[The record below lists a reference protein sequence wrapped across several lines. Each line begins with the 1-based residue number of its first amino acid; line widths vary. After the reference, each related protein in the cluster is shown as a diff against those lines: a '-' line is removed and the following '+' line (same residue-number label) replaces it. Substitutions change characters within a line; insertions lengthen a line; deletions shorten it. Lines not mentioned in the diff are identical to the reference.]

1 MKRLPSFYFS
11 IFSLFLVFN
20 LGLNL
25 KSGITSTSLGEISGV
40 TSEIQQSGSAAS
52 SFFYAGDNVV
62 SGFNVLSNLYQ
73 KTNSILPEFKLL
85 TETNSP
91 KYYGNFLFF
100 VVLLIVVQIIITFLW
115 IRTLQ
120 KSRKT
125 HTNHEKLLKL
135 VESSPTPTMVF
146 QNYRIIY
153 ANPAFE
159 ILTGFHRKELLKMEV
174 FQIIHPDSL
183 QTFNNDDLINE
194 QNKDSFRNELQ
205 IVTRYKESK
214 WVDFSARGIQI
225 EGKTAVIVTASDIN
239 EKKLQNNEIYESHER
254 LAKIISATGQGIFDY
269 NLKDESLYL
278 SLQWKEM
285 LGYREADIKN
295 SKESWTDLIHSD
307 DKAKVVRILE
317 NLETGNFPSFQ
328 TEYRMKCK
336 DGTYKWIL
344 ASFTLIP
351 DSNDNAWRIIGTHT
365 NVNDRKEAEIL
376 LRENEIKF
384 KNLFVKSKTAIL
396 ISDADTGDIIDA
408 NDASVEYYGWD
419 KDALLGKNMGDI
431 IAMTEDEIQQEI
443 KNAEDE
449 NRDHY
454 NYYHE
459 LNNGSIRAVSVYE
472 SEVRLKGKNLK
483 FSIVFDISQSK
494 KIEEELQKAKE
505 TAEEATRVK
514 SFFISN
520 LSHEIRTPLNNII
533 GLAQLIIDENNLTPE
548 LLDNMKSIK
557 FSSDHL
563 LEVINEVLDFSKIEA
578 GKIEFEETDFDVISL
593 VRESTK
599 TFDFKAREKAIDLNV
614 NIDPAVPKVLKG
626 DPARI
631 RQILL
636 NLLSNAVKFTG
647 EGHVSIDVKV
657 LSMQDDNVNI
667 KFSVS
672 DTGRGIPES
681 QLSGIFES
689 YTQATK
695 DTARKFGGTGLGLA
709 ICKKLTELLN
719 GKIGVKSIEGM
730 GSTFWVDLP
739 LRISEKPNITELGK
753 PGGKLKNLKG
763 VKILLVEDD
772 TMNQYVITKLLK
784 KWLAE
789 LEIAEN
795 GLQAIEILKK
805 DNFNLVLMDLHMP
818 ELDGYETALK
828 IRDTSTNVLN
838 HNIPII
844 ALTADVTP
852 ETRQKVL
859 DAGMNDY
866 ITKPSDQETM
876 FDKINRAIINQK
888 TEFVE
893 GKLNEIESK
902 TINTEDTES
911 IKQHIKDALAAIFDD
926 DLESTLA
933 LISRFLKEIPRAM
946 IGVNEAYYEK
956 DFSTL
961 NKLVHK
967 IKPAFSYLGFNEVSD
982 LITKIQLLTRSQNN
996 IDELEILC
1004 RELDDE
1010 SRKIVRIL
1018 REIQKDYIRNNSVNI
1033 HSD

>member
-1 MKRLPSFYFS
+1 MKRLPSLNFT

-20 LGLNL
+20 LGLYL
-25 KSGITSTSLGEISGV
+25 KSGIASASPGEISGV
-40 TSEIQQSGSAAS
+40 TSEIQQSGSAGNY
-52 SFFYAGDNVV
+52 FFSGAEVVV
-62 SGFNVLSNLYQ
+62 SVFNNTSNLQQ
-73 KTNSILPEFKLL
+73 KAHTLLPEFKLMAESNL
-85 TETNSP
+85 P
-91 KYYGNFLFF
+91 VYYGNFMLF
-100 VVLLIVVQIIITFLW
+100 VVLLIVIQIIITFLW

-120 KSRKT
+120 KSKKT
-125 HTNHEKLLKL
+125 HINHEKLLKL
-135 VESSPTPTMVF
+135 VESSPAPTMVF
-146 QNYRIIY
+146 QNYKIIY

-174 FQIIHPDSL
+174 FQILHPDSL
-183 QTFNNDDLINE
+183 QTFNNDDLITD

-214 WVDFSARGIQI
+214 WVDFSARSLQI
-225 EGKTAVIVTASDIN
+225 EGKTAVIVTAADIT
-239 EKKLQNNEIYESHER
+239 EKKLQNREIYESHDR
-254 LAKIISATGQGIFDY
+254 LTSIISATGQGIFDY

-278 SLQWKEM
+278 SLHWKEM
-285 LGYREADIKN
+285 LGYKETGIKN
-295 SKESWTDLIHSD
+295 TKESWIGLIHPD
-307 DKAKVVRILE
+307 DEAKVVRILE

-328 TEYRMKCK
+328 TEYRMKCI
-336 DGTYKWIL
+336 DGSYKWIL
-344 ASFTLIP
+344 ASFTIIP
-351 DSNDNAWRIIGTHT
+351 DTKGNAWRIIGTHT
-365 NVNDRKEAEIL
+365 DVNERKEAEIL

-384 KNLFVKSKTAIL
+384 KNLFAKSKTVIL
-396 ISDADTGDIIDA
+396 ISDADTGDILDV
-408 NDASVEYYGWD
+408 NDASVEYYGYD
-419 KDALLGKNMGDI
+419 KDALLGKNMSDI
-431 IAMTEDEIQQEI
+431 LAMTEEEIQKER
-443 KNAEDE
+443 KTAEDE
-449 NRDHY
+449 DRS
-454 NYYHE
+454 YYHFNHK
-459 LNNGSIRAVSVYE
+459 LNDDTVKAVSVYE
-472 SEVRLKGKNLK
+472 SEVRLKGKNIIY
-483 FSIVFDISQSK
+483 SIVFDISQSK
-494 KIEEELQKAKE
+494 RIENELQKAKE

-533 GLAQLIIDENNLTPE
+533 GLAQLIIDEDNLSPE

-593 VRESTK
+593 VKESSK

-614 NIDPAVPKVLKG
+614 NIDTAVPKVLKG
-626 DPARI
+626 DPARL

-636 NLLSNAVKFTG
+636 NLLSNAVKFTS

-657 LSMQDDNVNI
+657 MNMQDDKVDI

-672 DTGRGIPES
+672 DTGKGIPED
-681 QLSGIFES
+681 QLPGIFES

-719 GKIGVKSIEGM
+719 GDIGVKSIEGM

-739 LRISEKPNITELGK
+739 LKISEKPNIAELGK
-753 PGGKLKNLKG
+753 PGGRLKNLKG

-789 LEIAEN
+789 LGIAEN
-795 GLQAIEILKK
+795 GLQAIEMLKK
-805 DNFNLVLMDLHMP
+805 ENFNLVLMDLHMP
-818 ELDGYETALK
+818 ELDGYETAER
-828 IRDTSTNVLN
+828 IRDKSTDVLN
-838 HNIPII
+838 HNVPII
-844 ALTADVTP
+844 ALTADVTS
-852 ETRQKVL
+852 ETRQRVL

-876 FDKINRAIINQK
+876 FDKINRAVINQK

-893 GKLNEIESK
+893 KQTDESQSQS
-902 TINTEDTES
+902 TATENAEN

-933 LISRFLKEIPRAM
+933 LISRFLKDIPRAM
-946 IGVNEAYYEK
+946 IAVNEAYYEK
-956 DFSTL
+956 DLTTL
-961 NKLVHK
+961 NRLVHK

-982 LITKIQLLTRSQNN
+982 LITKIQLLSRSQNN
-996 IDELEILC
+996 IDELEALC

-1018 REIQKDYIRNNSVNI
+1018 RDIHKDYIRNNSVNI

>member
-1 MKRLPSFYFS
+1 MKRLPSLNFT

-20 LGLNL
+20 LGLYL
-25 KSGITSTSLGEISGV
+25 KSGIASASPGEISGV
-40 TSEIQQSGSAAS
+40 TSEIQQSGSAVS
-52 SFFYAGDNVV
+52 SSISAVETVMY
-62 SGFNVLSNLYQ
+62 GFTTLTNFLQ
-73 KTNSILPEFKLL
+73 KTNSLLTEFKLL
-85 TETNSP
+85 ADLNLP
-91 KYYGNFLFF
+91 FYYGNFIFF
-100 VVLLIVVQIIITFLW
+100 VGLLIVVQIVITFFW

-120 KSRKT
+120 KSKKT
-125 HTNHEKLLKL
+125 HINHEKLLRL
-135 VESSPTPTMVF
+135 IESSPSPTMVF

-153 ANPAFE
+153 VNPSFE
-159 ILTGFHRKELLKMEV
+159 ILTGYHRKELLKMEV
-174 FQIIHPDSL
+174 FQILHPDSL
-183 QTFNNDDLINE
+183 QTFNNDDLITD
-194 QNKDSFRNELQ
+194 QNKDSFRNDLK
-205 IVTRYKESK
+205 IVTRHQESK
-214 WVDFSARGIQI
+214 WVDFSARSIQA
-225 EGKTAVIVTASDIN
+225 EGKTAVIVTAIDIT
-239 EKKLQNNEIYESHER
+239 EKKHKSNELSESHER
-254 LAKIISATGQGIFDY
+254 LANIIAVTGQGIFDY
-269 NLKDESLYL
+269 DLKDETLYL

-285 LGYREADIKN
+285 LGYKETDIKN
-295 SKESWTDLIHSD
+295 TKESWTDLIHPD

-336 DGTYKWIL
+336 DGFYKWIL
-344 ASFTLIP
+344 ASFTLIL
-351 DSNDNAWRIIGTHT
+351 DSNDNAWRIIGTHAD
-365 NVNDRKEAEIL
+365 VNERKEAEIL

-384 KNLFVKSKTAIL
+384 KNLFAKSKTVIL
-396 ISDADTGDIIDA
+396 ISDAETGDILDA
-408 NDASVEYYGWD
+408 NEASVDYYGWD
-419 KDALLGKNMGDI
+419 KDALLGKNMSDI
-431 IAMTEDEIQQEI
+431 LAMTEEEIQKEM
-443 KNAEDE
+443 KTAENDD
-449 NRDHY
+449 RA
-454 NYYHE
+454 YYYFTHK
-459 LNNGSIRAVSVYE
+459 LSDDTTRAVEVYE
-472 SEVRLKGKNLK
+472 SEARLKGKNIK
-483 FSIVFDISQSK
+483 YSIVFDISHSK
-494 KIEEELQKAKE
+494 KIESELQKAKE
-505 TAEEATRVK
+505 TAEEATSVK

-533 GLAQLIIDENNLTPE
+533 GLAELIIDENNLSSE
-548 LLDNMKSIK
+548 LLDNMRSIK

-593 VRESTK
+593 VKESSK
-599 TFDFKAREKAIDLNV
+599 SFDFKAREKAIDLNV
-614 NIDPAVPKVLKG
+614 NIDPAAPKVLKG
-626 DPARI
+626 DPARL

-636 NLLSNAVKFTG
+636 NLLSNAVKFTS

-657 LSMQDDNVNI
+657 INMQDDKVNI
-667 KFSVS
+667 RFSVS
-672 DTGRGIPES
+672 DTGKGIPED

-719 GKIGVKSIEGM
+719 GEIGVKSIEDM

-739 LRISEKPNITELGK
+739 FKISEKPNIQELGK
-753 PGGKLKNLKG
+753 PGGRLKNLKG

-789 LEIAEN
+789 LEVADN
-795 GLQAIEILKK
+795 GLQAIEMLKK

-818 ELDGYETALK
+818 ELDGYETAQK
-828 IRDTSTNVLN
+828 IRDKNTGVAN
-838 HNIPII
+838 HNVPII

-876 FDKINRAIINQK
+876 FDKINRAVINQK

-893 GKLNEIESK
+893 KKADE
-902 TINTEDTES
+902 
-911 IKQHIKDALAAIFDD
+911 IKQEQIIADDSESVKKHIKDALASIFDD

-933 LISRFLKEIPRAM
+933 LISRFLKDIPRAM
-946 IGVNEAYYEK
+946 IAVNEAYYEK
-956 DFSTL
+956 DLTTL

-982 LITKIQLLTRSQNN
+982 LITQIQLLTRSQNN
-996 IDELEILC
+996 IDKLEALC
-1004 RELDDE
+1004 SELDDE
-1010 SRKIVRIL
+1010 SRKIVRVL

-1033 HSD
+1033 HTN